1 MFLRTLLATD
11 SADTVRRVET
21 ALAGIEAIVR
31 PVDAV
36 EELRRRLA
44 VEPFDLVVLDTAWKP
59 AREAKLVP
67 ELLELLEAPEVV
79 VLTRAEDSRR
89 RAELLA
95 AGADAVIR
103 RDLPVDLFT
112 EELARLAARRLDE
125 TRARL
130 RPLPDDDYRLGD
142 YVTRSPAM
150 REVLRLARRIA
161 ERDTTVLLLGE
172 TGVGKGL
179 LARSLHNES
188 ARAEGPFVAVN
199 CGALTESLLEAELF
213 GHERGAYTGADRA
226 RRGYF
231 ELAHRGTLFLDE
243 IAEMPLHLQVKL
255 LQVVEDRRVRPVGSE
270 KKVDVD
276 VRLIAAT
283 NRDLSLAVREG
294 RFREDLFYRLN
305 VVTLTLPPLR
315 ERREDISE
323 IAASYVEHLGA
334 QMGGEARRLSTDAMH
349 ALLAYAWPGN
359 VRELANAIERACIM
373 ARREEIQVE
382 DLAVDI
388 QTMLPDAN
396 ADLERAAR
404 QEADP
409 LWLRRPWSVVRK
421 QVIEETELRYLRGLL
436 ADTQGRI
443 AETAT
448 RAGMDPRSLRE
459 KMKKYGLRKE
469 EFRA

>member
-1 MFLRTLLATD
+1 MFLRTLVATD
-11 SADTVRRVET
+11 SPETIRRIEV

-31 PVDAV
+31 PIDAL

-44 VEPFDLVVLDTAWKP
+44 VEPFDLVVLDTAWRP
-59 AREAKLVP
+59 ARDARLIP
-67 ELLELLEAPEVV
+67 ELVELLEAPEVI
-79 VLTRAEDSRR
+79 VLTRAEDARR
-89 RAELLA
+89 RAEMLA
-95 AGADAVIR
+95 AGAEAAIR
-103 RDLPVDLFT
+103 RDLPSDLFI
-112 EELARLAARRLDE
+112 EEFARLAERRLEE

-188 ARAEGPFVAVN
+188 ARADGPFVAMN

-283 NRDLSLAVREG
+283 NRDLSRAVREA

-315 ERREDISE
+315 ERREDIPE

-334 QMGGEARRLSTDAMH
+334 QMGGEARRLSKDAMR
-349 ALLAYAWPGN
+349 ALIAYAWPGN
-359 VRELANAIERACIM
+359 VRELGNAIERAFIM
-373 ARREEIQVE
+373 ARAEEIQVE

-388 QTMLPDAN
+388 QTMAPDSN
-396 ADLERAAR
+396 ADLEHAGRLD
-404 QEADP
+404 ADP
-409 LWLRRPWSVVRK
+409 RWLRRPWSAVRK
-421 QVIEETELRYLRGLL
+421 QVVEETELRYLRALL
-436 ADTQGRI
+436 ADTKGRI
-443 AETAT
+443 AETAR

-469 EFRA
+469 EFRV